1 MKELSNL
8 KAPKGATRP
17 RHRVGRG
24 QGSGSGK
31 TAGSGHKGQNARSGK
46 PIKAAFEGGQMPLSR
61 RLPKRGFSNYPF
73 GKVNA
78 WINVGQLERF
88 DAGTVVDSALL
99 VKTGLVKGVFDGIKC
114 LGNGEL
120 SKSLVVRLD
129 AFSASAKTKIEAVNG
144 KAEVI
149 RGE

>member
-8 KAPKGATRP
+8 KAPKGANRQRT
-17 RHRVGRG
+17 RVGRG
-24 QGSGSGK
+24 PGSGLGK
-31 TAGSGHKGQNARSGK
+31 TAGRGHKGQNARSGK

-61 RLPKRGFSNYPF
+61 RLPKRGFSNQPF
-73 GKVNA
+73 AKITTWV
-78 WINVGQLERF
+78 NVGQLNCF
-88 DAGTVVDSALL
+88 DAGTVVDKAQLL
-99 VKTGLVKGVFDGIKC
+99 KAGLVKGVFDGIKC

-120 SKSLVVRLD
+120 SKSLIVRVD
-129 AFSASAKTKIEAVNG
+129 AFSESAKAKIEAVNG